1 MNFAKFALTPLKT
14 VEHLGFIWD
23 SDKMLISLPQDKIKR
38 IIARTNAVLNMD
50 GMKAGDMRSLLG
62 SLESLRLATVLAPL
76 HFWGLQ
82 YLQPRP
88 GHW

>member
-50 GMKAGDMRSLLG
+50 GMKAGD
-62 SLESLRLATVLAPL
+62 
-76 HFWGLQ
+76 
-82 YLQPRP
+82 
-88 GHW
+88 